1 MRQMTG
7 LEENHLTN
15 YLQSLMAQR
24 GEIFNSDIECPLLAD
39 SCHSIEALC
48 YSLRVVL
55 SDINH

>member
-39 SCHSIEALC
+39 TVEKL
-48 YSLRVVL
+48 L
-55 SDINH
+55 NF